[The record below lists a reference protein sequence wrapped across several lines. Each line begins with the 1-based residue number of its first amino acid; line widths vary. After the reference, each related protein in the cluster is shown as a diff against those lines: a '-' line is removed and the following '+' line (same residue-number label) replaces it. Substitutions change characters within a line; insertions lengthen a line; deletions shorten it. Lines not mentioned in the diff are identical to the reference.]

1 MAYYTFRDPE
11 SGEDHGSFETFYVPR
26 YAGGA
31 RDPGPSVEQYPTIYP
46 SAGWYWWP
54 CSPGCLPDGDP
65 VGPFDTERDAVLDAN
80 QG

>member
-11 SGEDHGSFETFYVPR
+11 SGEEHGSFETFWHD
-26 YAGGA
+26 ASDLA
-31 RDPGPSVEQYPTIYP
+31 TEEQAESMPT
-46 SAGWYWWP
+46 GWYWWP
-54 CSPGCLPDGDP
+54 CFPGCLPDGDP